1 MEPPTSSHR
10 CPDGAE
16 PLGNGMFL
24 RRYLPNTHPTRTA
37 GNLLRPRVGWLAAAT
52 ALLGSLVVAP
62 DAGAGHDGTVYG
74 SRYRDAVVS
83 DTGGVVASISDY
95 ASAVGIDILDR
106 GGNAVDAAVAMVFA
120 VGVARPDSGGIGGGG
135 FLVYRG
141 DNDRLAALDFRETAP
156 ASKLFD
162 SRVLMGEGMHND
174 TDDAGDGLVGSGHRV
189 VGVPGVVAGM
199 DKALQ
204 RLGSGKFS
212 LGQLITNAC
221 DVLTACKRPPYA
233 HELARDGVRVTFGLA
248 AQLFNHQTRLRYYR
262 ETEEIYGPQR
272 AAYGATLRQEGYA
285 ESLEFIAHNGADAFY
300 KDAEF
305 PDPSSEKPRD
315 SIARLIADDMSKAET
330 AEKSAAIQERWPNG
344 TDRDKGYLTVAD
356 FERYRPIWRTPLT
369 STYRDH
375 RIIAMP
381 PPTSGGIATVQILNL
396 LEGFALGSNTALGS
410 STESSWGQSSAN
422 HLHVLAESQKLAF
435 ADRNAY
441 VADPDFLYDYDGDGV
456 SEAVPTESLTSKDYA
471 EQRRGEIKP
480 DRAKFDC
487 SIEIDPDIPCY
498 NPGLYQVSS
507 TGAEGSADTNHLS
520 VIDREGNAVAV
531 TTSVEAPLGSMV
543 VAPGTGFVLNSQL
556 HDFNMNAPQS
566 ANAPGPRKR
575 PRSSQSPTIV
585 VRDDKPVL
593 VAGGAGGAT
602 IPLGV
607 VQAIVNVVDFEL
619 DLAHA
624 LDAERIE
631 AAAYGKQLGIE
642 SARKESDRKAGLPA
656 PPGQRVADNVLDAL
670 TLRGHR
676 IWAYPDL
683 ITQEPTGYFGL
694 PIMGAVGFNGLIR
707 QAVSDP
713 RNEYDYFD
721 PTGQTYGQGAMAQ
734 QG

>member
-1 MEPPTSSHR
+1 MT
-10 CPDGAE
+10 
-16 PLGNGMFL
+16 
-24 RRYLPNTHPTRTA
+24 TA
-37 GNLLRPRVGWLAAAT
+37 GKLLGLRVGSLVAAT
-52 ALLGSLVVAP
+52 ALVGSLVVPP
-62 DAGAGHDGTVYG
+62 DAGGHDGTVHG

-83 DTGGVVASISDY
+83 DNGGVVASISDY
-95 ASAVGIDILDR
+95 ASAVGIDILNR

-141 DNDRLAALDFRETAP
+141 ANDRLAALDFRETAP

-189 VGVPGVVAGM
+189 IGVPGVVAGM
-199 DKALQ
+199 DQALR
-204 RLGSGKFS
+204 RLGSGKFT
-212 LGQLITNAC
+212 LGQLITNGC
-221 DVLTACKRPPYA
+221 DPGPVLTACEKPPYA

-248 AQLFNHQTRLRYYR
+248 AQLFNHQTRLRYYP
-262 ETEEIYGPQR
+262 ETEAIYGPQR
-272 AAYGATLRQEGYA
+272 AAYGAMLRQEGYA
-285 ESLEFIAHNGADAFY
+285 ESLELIAHNGAGAFY
-300 KDAEF
+300 EDAEF
-305 PDPSSEKPRD
+305 PDPSSRVPRN
-315 SIARLIADDMSKAET
+315 SIARLIADDMRKAET

-369 STYRDH
+369 STYRGH

-381 PPTSGGIATVQILNL
+381 PPTSGGIATIEILNL
-396 LEGFALGSNTALGS
+396 LEGFPLAANADT
-410 STESSWGQSSAN
+410 SWAQSSAN

-441 VADPDFLYDYDGDGV
+441 VADPDLLYDYDGDGV
-456 SEAVPTESLTSKDYA
+456 SEDVPTEILTSKDYA
-471 EQRRGEIKP
+471 EQRRGEVDLGK
-480 DRAKFDC
+480 AKFDC
-487 SIEIDPDIPCY
+487 SFDIDPTVPCY
-498 NPGLYQVSS
+498 KPGLYQVSS

-520 VIDREGNAVAV
+520 VIDRKGNAVAV

-585 VRDDKPVL
+585 VRGDKPVL
-593 VAGGAGGAT
+593 VVGGAGGAA

-631 AAAYGKQLGIE
+631 AAVLGRQLGIE
-642 SARKESDRKAGLPA
+642 SARNESDREAGLPA
-656 PPGQRVADNVLDAL
+656 PPGQRVADGVLDAL
-670 TLRGHR
+670 TRRGHR
-676 IWAYPDL
+676 LWPYPDL
-683 ITQEPTGYFGL
+683 ITQQPTGYFGL
-694 PIMGAVGFNGLIR
+694 PIMGAVGFNGSRR
-707 QAVSDP
+707 QAASDP